1 MKKEILNE
9 INEMRIKMGLKVLNE
24 ESILLS
30 ESIVGILEKTVVKSL
45 RDLEKGLIKKFITG
59 RLSDVEKNELKLFLK
74 GDEGKE
80 FISSLKA
87 AVKDETDFG
96 KKMVY
101 NNWIKNR
108 LETFAAS
115 EIKQAV
121 PSSLSGKGSVR
132 GKDTNPFANIYNQ
145 LSRRKMTTPETPD
158 APDFSGVLKSE
169 AEAIFGITGKKMSAK
184 QAEILNN
191 ASKNLLRLN
200 DVEILKV
207 EKALKEITGRDG
219 LFSQVRG
226 KLVNAKD
233 TVSKQKLAAFD
244 NSLSQIIGYLNIA
257 TKNTKNIN
265 YTNILKTVG
274 GVIVLAMVAGIYG
287 KLQKT
292 KLGQLVELPELP
304 SMDFLSSEDTQK
316 SEPTKTKPDN
326 SNNQG
331 KTYQGIDDNG
341 NPIFK

>member
-9 INEMRIKMGLKVLNE
+9 INDMRIKMGLKVLNE

-87 AVKDETDFG
+87 AVNDETDFG

-108 LETFAAS
+108 LEKFAAS

-132 GKDTNPFANIYNQ
+132 GKDTNPFANIDNQ
-145 LSRRKMTTPETPD
+145 LSRSEITTLETPKD
-158 APDFSGVLKSE
+158 KNFVLNNLRKASPVFRLFEQTVDSLPGLKDSEKELLKLGYTKYSNFTESELVKIIQELRMQVAAPYKRILYNIGKSPLKS
-169 AEAIFGITGKKMSAK
+169 AKWLAMASLAVLLIKFTFQGGKVVNKGG
-184 QAEILNN
+184 
-191 ASKNLLRLN
+191 
-200 DVEILKV
+200 
-207 EKALKEITGRDG
+207 EKALEYLSSTMSGIKNDKETLIE
-219 LFSQVRG
+219 FI
-226 KLVNAKD
+226 K
-233 TVSKQKLAAFD
+233 
-244 NSLSQIIGYLNIA
+244 
-257 TKNTKNIN
+257 
-265 YTNILKTVG
+265 
-274 GVIVLAMVAGIYG
+274 GI
-287 KLQKT
+287 
-292 KLGQLVELPELP
+292 PELKGFGP
-304 SMDFLSSEDTQK
+304 DDEPFLTQK
-316 SEPTKTKPDN
+316 PNGVWEFKGGDN
-326 SNNQG
+326 KIYRFEYKEDHFEQI
-331 KTYQGIDDNG
+331 K
-341 NPIFK
+341 